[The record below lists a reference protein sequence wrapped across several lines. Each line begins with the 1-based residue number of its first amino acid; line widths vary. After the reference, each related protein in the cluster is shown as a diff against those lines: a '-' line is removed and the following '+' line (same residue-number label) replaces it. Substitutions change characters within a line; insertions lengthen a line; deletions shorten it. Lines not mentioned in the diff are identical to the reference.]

1 MTKLLTYIERWKQIK
16 KTVYYHNFMLFLVF
30 IIISAMFW
38 LMMTLNDNGQH
49 DFEVKLKVVNVPEN
63 VTFITDLPQSLHVHV
78 RDRGA
83 NLIRT
88 GWLKE
93 PEMQI
98 NFNEYA
104 QGGIFRMTGTEINA
118 AIRGVFGSSAHISAM
133 SLDSLRLNYT
143 TVPGKKVN
151 LIIDADVSPSIENII
166 NSQPYSTIGSIVTLY
181 GESGVL
187 DTIENV
193 YTEKIVRHN
202 LKESFE
208 TKVKI
213 RPISG
218 VRIEPSEITVVVA
231 VEPLVLK
238 YASVSIVPQN
248 VPSGESLILFPAKA
262 EVSYF
267 APMSQFEKTTED
279 IVVVA
284 DYNSISTTSDKIGIN
299 IESYPEQYV
308 NLKLISDSV
317 EYTIVKKM

>member
-1 MTKLLTYIERWKQIK
+1 
-16 KTVYYHNFMLFLVF
+16 MLFLVF
-30 IIISAMFW
+30 VVISAMFW
-38 LMMTLNDNGQH
+38 LMMTLNDNSQN
-49 DFEVKLKVVNVPEN
+49 DFEVKLKVVNVPDN

-93 PEMQI
+93 PVMQI

-104 QGGIFRMTGTEINA
+104 NNGVFRMTGTEINA

-133 SLDSLRLNYT
+133 SLDSLRMNYT
-143 TVPGKKVN
+143 TAPGKKVN

-166 NSQPYSTIGSIVTLY
+166 NSQPYAITGSEITLY
-181 GESGVL
+181 GESAVL

-193 YTEKIVRHN
+193 YTERIVRHN
-202 LKESFE
+202 LKESIE

-213 RPISG
+213 RPITG
-218 VRIEPSEITVVVA
+218 VRIEPSEVTVVVA

-238 YASVSIVPQN
+238 YASVSIIPQN
-248 VPSGESLILFPAKA
+248 VPSGESLILFPAKT

-267 APMSQFEKTTED
+267 APMSQFEETTED